1 MVMRRNSSKHR
12 GVFQLL
18 LYPIII
24 ILVLLAGCATQK
36 KAGLQSGPVLVSSS
50 QRKPP
55 SWITVIPEERR
66 YFYYV
71 GTSTDSPNFD
81 AGKEQALSDALSQVV
96 ATIGVRATSTASYEE
111 RYFAE
116 QFTTTIESELLTR
129 GKAKLQD
136 AEVKEIYF
144 EQWKLEEGTQ
154 IFRVWLLLK
163 YGKDEIAKEQERL
176 ATLLKLKSGEVLKY
190 EELAAQNEKANKL
203 IDAVFAHLNASVA
216 ALKLED
222 GDVFFDRNIIGANE
236 LLLKI
241 QMRKYGED
249 QVGFVGESLPQPLEL
264 KVYFMDGE
272 SEIPISNV
280 PIKFSYRIPKTR
292 TTGYK
297 QQVSS
302 EITDSEGIARFTV
315 DTIYEVSDENRVV
328 ARIDL
333 SPLLSQLKSAP
344 QSYGGSIESLRD
356 VLGLKKVT
364 FLFKSD
370 TYAREINTAV
380 FFLQLD
386 EDGSPLSKPITA
398 PVIYD
403 ILYEKRF
410 SIRVLNVKPSTIVD
424 KSSNEIWE
432 ELEVHA
438 PKGVQRIL
446 FGKVMIVEYDK
457 ISGFEMA
464 KAAAEAALYD
474 RETAEILRAW
484 QMQRSGTGSTR
495 EGAQLNALTQVGRSL
510 GEIISNTM
518 P

>member
-1 MVMRRNSSKHR
+1 
-12 GVFQLL
+12 L
-18 LYPIII
+18 PIVI
-24 ILVLLAGCATQK
+24 ILALLTGCTTLK
-36 KAGLQSGPVLVSSS
+36 KAELQNGPVLVSSS
-50 QRKPP
+50 KKKPP
-55 SWITVIPEERR
+55 SWITVIPEEKR

-96 ATIGVRATSTASYEE
+96 ATIGVRATASASFEE

-144 EQWKLEEGTQ
+144 EQWKPRDGTP

-163 YGKDEIAKEQERL
+163 YGKDAITQEQERL
-176 ATLLKLKSGEVLKY
+176 ATLLRLKSSEVLKY
-190 EELAAQNEKANKL
+190 EELAAQNEQANKL

-222 GDVFFDRNIIGANE
+222 GEVFFDRNITGANE
-236 LLLKI
+236 LLLKV

-249 QVGFVGESLPQPLEL
+249 QVGFVGESLPQSLRL

-272 SEIPISNV
+272 TEIPVANA
-280 PIKFSYRIPKTR
+280 PIKFSYRVPKTK

-297 QQVSS
+297 LQVSS
-302 EITDSEGIARFTV
+302 AVTDSVGMASFTV
-315 DTIYEVSDENRVV
+315 DKIYEVSDENRVV
-328 ARIDL
+328 ARLDL

-344 QSYGGSIESLRD
+344 QSYRGSIESLRD
-356 VLGLKKVT
+356 VLGFKKTT
-364 FLFKSD
+364 FIFKSD
-370 TYAREINTAV
+370 TYAREINTGV
-380 FFLQLD
+380 FFIQLD
-386 EDGSPLSKPITA
+386 EDGAPLPKPITA

-403 ILYEKRF
+403 VLYEKRF
-410 SIRVLNVKPSTIVD
+410 SIRVLNLKPSTIVD

-432 ELEVHA
+432 ELDVRA
-438 PKGVQRIL
+438 PEGVQRIL
-446 FGKVMIVEYDK
+446 VGRVMIVEYDT
-457 ISGFEMA
+457 ISGFETA
-464 KAAAEAALYD
+464 KALAHAVLYD
-474 RETAEILRAW
+474 REKAEILRTW
-484 QMQRSGTGSTR
+484 QIQQSGTGTTR
-495 EGAQLNALTQVGRSL
+495 EGARLNALTQVGRSL
-510 GEIISNTM
+510 GEIMSNTM